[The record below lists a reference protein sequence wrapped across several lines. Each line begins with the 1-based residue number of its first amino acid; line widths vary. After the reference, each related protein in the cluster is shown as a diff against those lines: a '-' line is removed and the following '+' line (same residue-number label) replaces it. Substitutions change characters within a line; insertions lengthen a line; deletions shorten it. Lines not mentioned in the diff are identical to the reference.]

1 MNSLREIDFSN
12 KSKFLYLQSFHG
24 NLENNYIF
32 GGTQPVMTQSDRDF
46 ILVYGDAFVDFIA
59 KDYTNTE
66 FVTYLGGA
74 TINVAAGISRIGAP
88 SALITITG
96 DDETSEFVRN
106 EIAKEGV
113 NLQYSIF
120 DPTKRVSG
128 VYVHLTENCERI
140 FKDYIDETPD
150 LQVTADQLDE
160 QAFKRASVLN
170 VCSGTMFHETALE
183 TTRRAVELAK
193 DNGVIVAIDANIR
206 PLRWPSEEICRETI
220 SSFFEEAD
228 ILKLT
233 DEELFFLT
241 ETTTLEDG
249 IAALND
255 LLVPIVLITVG
266 EDGAYAVLNG
276 EPIHV
281 PVEKVVPVDTT
292 GAGDA
297 FMAGVLR
304 YVHYNS
310 LPTSEDEIVKC
321 VSFGNELGAR
331 AATKPGALTALPHYD
346 EIKHLL

>member
-1 MNSLREIDFSN
+1 MCFVVILSN
-12 KSKFLYLQSFHG
+12 NIF
-24 NLENNYIF
+24 F
-32 GGTQPVMTQSDRDF
+32 GGKEQVMSQADRDF

-59 KDYTNTE
+59 KDQTNTE
-66 FVTYLGGA
+66 FVKYLGGA

-106 EIAKEGV
+106 EIANEGV
-113 NLQYSIF
+113 NMDYAIF
-120 DPTKRVSG
+120 DATKRVSG
-128 VYVHLTENCERI
+128 VYVHLTENCERV
-140 FKDYIDETPD
+140 FKDYMDETPD
-150 LQVTADQLDE
+150 LQVTAAQLDE
-160 QAFKRASVLN
+160 KAFKRASVLN

-183 TTRRAVELAK
+183 TTRHAVELAK

-206 PLRWPSEEICRETI
+206 PLRWPSEDICRETI
-220 SSFFEEAD
+220 SSFFEDAD

-233 DEELFFLT
+233 DDELFFLT
-241 ETTTLEDG
+241 ETTTIEAGL
-249 IAALND
+249 AVLND
-255 LLVPIVLITVG
+255 LLIPIVLVTVG
-266 EDGAYAVLNG
+266 ENGAYAVLNG
-276 EPIHV
+276 EIIHV

-297 FMAGVLR
+297 FMSGVLR

-310 LPTSEDEIVKC
+310 LPTTPAELIKC
-321 VSFGNELGAR
+321 VAFGNELGAR